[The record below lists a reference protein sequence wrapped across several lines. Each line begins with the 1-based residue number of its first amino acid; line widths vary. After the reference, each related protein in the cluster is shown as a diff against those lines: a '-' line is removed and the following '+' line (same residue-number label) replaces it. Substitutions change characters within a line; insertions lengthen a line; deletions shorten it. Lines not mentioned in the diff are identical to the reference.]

1 MKEISIQDSIQTTLP
16 QDVGVSQKNQ
26 EQEGS
31 FLDTLNDA
39 IGEVDKLHKEA
50 DLAVEELATGKET
63 DIHNTMI
70 ALEKAEVS
78 FQLMMNVRNK
88 IVAAYETI
96 MRTTV

>member
-1 MKEISIQDSIQTTLP
+1 MKEISIQESFQTMLP
-16 QDVGVSQKNQ
+16 QDSGASQKSQ

-31 FLDTLNDA
+31 FLDTLTDA

-50 DLAVEELATGKET
+50 DLAVEELATGRET

-88 IVAAYETI
+88 IVTAYETI
-96 MRTTV
+96 MRTNV

>member
-1 MKEISIQDSIQTTLP
+1 MKEISVQESIKTMLP
-16 QDVGVSQKNQ
+16 QEAGLNQKNQ
-26 EQEGS
+26 EKEGS

-39 IGEVDKLHKEA
+39 IGEVDKLRKEA

-70 ALEKAEVS
+70 ALEKAEIS

>member
-1 MKEISIQDSIQTTLP
+1 MKEISIESIQTMLP
-16 QDVGVSQKNQ
+16 QDSVASQKSP

-39 IGEVDKLHKEA
+39 IGEVGKLHEEA
-50 DLAVEELATGKET
+50 DRAVEELATGKET

-88 IVAAYETI
+88 IVTAYETI
-96 MRTTV
+96 MRHGA

>member
-1 MKEISIQDSIQTTLP
+1 MKEISIESIQTMLP
-16 QDVGVSQKNQ
+16 QDTGVNQKIQ
-26 EQEGS
+26 EQDGS
-31 FLDTLNDA
+31 FLDTLTDA

-50 DLAVEELATGKET
+50 DLAVEELATGSET

-78 FQLMMNVRNK
+78 FQLMMQVRNK

-96 MRTTV
+96 MRTGV